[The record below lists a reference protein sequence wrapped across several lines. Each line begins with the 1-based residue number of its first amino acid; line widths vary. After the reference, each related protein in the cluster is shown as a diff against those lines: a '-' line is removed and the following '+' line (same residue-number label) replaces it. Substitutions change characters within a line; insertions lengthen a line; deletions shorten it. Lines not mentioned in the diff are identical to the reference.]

1 MSRTLKVAGNYN
13 LYAMGSSAV
22 DASANGT
29 ITLYGSSIVVPGN
42 LTVQGTTTSVE
53 SQNTVLVDNIITLN
67 QGETGAGVTLGQS
80 GILIDRGSLDDAK
93 FVWDESTDQFKF
105 FVGSGEA
112 SVFISAIQ
120 GTTLRLGSTVQIN
133 AILDEDNFTSN
144 SDTAVPTQQSTKAY
158 IASELAA
165 YIPPTL
171 GVYSQDTSVTVTDT
185 GSNGTITFTVDGTI
199 RSVYNVSGLSFD
211 NLKIS
216 NTTISS
222 TTTNQDIILDP
233 NGTGAV
239 SIVAPAKLSN
249 QGSDPSSEAGL
260 TKLYAKTPTTSGS
273 GLYFRNTTHGV
284 QELISKKRARL
295 FGLIF

>member
-1 MSRTLKVAGNYN
+1 MSRTLKVAGNYS
-13 LYAMGSSAV
+13 LYAMGSSIV

-67 QGETGAGVTLGQS
+67 QGETGAGVILGQS

-93 FVWDESTDQFKF
+93 FVWDESSDQFKF
-105 FVGSGEA
+105 FVGNSEA

-120 GTTLRLGSTVQIN
+120 GTTLQLGSTVQIN
-133 AILDEDNFTSN
+133 AILDEDNFASD

-158 IASELAA
+158 IASQFTAFDDDR
-165 YIPPTL
+165 I
-171 GVYSQDTSVTVTDT
+171 VKNDTSIIITDT
-185 GSNGTITFTVDGTI
+185 GSNGTISFRADGSLVGTWTVNGLTVENI
-199 RSVYNVSGLSFD
+199 NVNG
-211 NLKIS
+211 N
-216 NTTISS
+216 TISS
-222 TTTNQDIILDP
+222 INTNGDITLDP
-233 NGTGAV
+233 NGTGSV
-239 SIVAPAKLSN
+239 DVLSTVKYYD
-249 QGSDPSSEAGL
+249 QGSDPTSESNY

-273 GLYFRNTTHGV
+273 GLYFRNATHGV